1 LGRHKKVDFDNVEIL
16 IEDLDED
23 SITSILE
30 KWNDVVN
37 VRRKLDEVEEMLKN
51 KVRAYLK
58 ERQWDR
64 YVDEETKI
72 SVSITR
78 QSRETLDKERV
89 KSMLSDSQY
98 AQVIKVST
106 FEKLSIIDKET
117 RARLKKYVQKKN

>member
-1 LGRHKKVDFDNVEIL
+1 MGRHKKVDFDNVEIL